1 MDLPTPD
8 TPPVISQSDKSGD
21 FCKHALDDCNYPSD
35 KPFMEQL
42 KYLEEQNAPV
52 SALDAFV
59 HTYKAWK
66 DRHDG

>member
-1 MDLPTPD
+1 MKFYQFLLNNQERD
-8 TPPVISQSDKSGD
+8 DKSGD
-21 FCKHALDDCNYPSD
+21 FCKHALSDCNYPSD
-35 KPFMEQL
+35 KQL

>member
-1 MDLPTPD
+1 MNFYQFLLNNQERD
-8 TPPVISQSDKSGD
+8 DKSGD
-21 FCKHALDDCNYPSD
+21 FCKHALADCNYPSD

-66 DRHDG
+66 DKYDG